1 MDNSWYRFSKNFFS
15 KFYFI
20 IKIFRGK
27 NKLNKKN
34 IKFTIAVDGG
44 SASGK
49 TTGSKLIAKKF
60 NFKLLS
66 SGKLY
71 RYLAYRIIS
80 NKEKYN
86 KKFILNLSKKISLK
100 KLNIKKLYSPE
111 VTNLSSVIAKK
122 KFVRIALRKFQIES
136 QVMLIACSNEVNS
149 ANNSFRITL
158 PRFRPQEWNLERNS
172 ALPRIST

>member
-1 MDNSWYRFSKNFFS
+1 M
-15 KFYFI
+15 
-20 IKIFRGK
+20 
-27 NKLNKKN
+27 NKKN

-80 NKEKYN
+80 NKKKYN
-86 KKFILNLSKKISLK
+86 KKFILNISKKISLRKLIFK
-100 KLNIKKLYSPE
+100 KLPKILTTKNTYQMGLGLMKKTSEKGIIRL
-111 VTNLSSVIAKK
+111 VKAAAGVK
-122 KFVRIALRKFQIES
+122 Q
-136 QVMLIACSNEVNS
+136 
-149 ANNSFRITL
+149 
-158 PRFRPQEWNLERNS
+158 
-172 ALPRIST
+172 